1 MAERHDVSGDV
12 QRLASEARRLGT
24 TFLLT
29 ELHTAFVLLDAVD
42 ASEDAGANERRV
54 AVASDAYNVVAKRLA
69 RTGDKTV
76 ASTGAQHDEITRLH
90 NELRNRLER
99 DGKRGPAL

>member
-1 MAERHDVSGDV
+1 MTERHDASEEV

-29 ELHTAFVLLDAVD
+29 ELQTAFTLLDAVD
-42 ASEDAGANERRV
+42 ASADEDANGRRR
-54 AVASDAYNVVAKRLA
+54 ALAADAYDVVAKRLA

-76 ASTGAQHDEITRLH
+76 VSSGAEHAEITRLH
-90 NELRNRLER
+90 NELRNRLEH
-99 DGKRGPAL
+99 DAKRGPAL